1 MCRLVASILHEEG
14 RIYTISAR
22 AQPEYGVGTD
32 VVLGLP
38 CAVGAG
44 GVTRRLVLPLEAGE
58 QKLLEKSATALTT
71 AYRSLTST

>member
-1 MCRLVASILHEEG
+1 M
-14 RIYTISAR
+14 
-22 AQPEYGVGTD
+22 

-44 GVTRRLVLPLEAGE
+44 GVTRRLVLPLDAGE
-58 QKLLEKSATALTT
+58 QKLLDKSATALTT